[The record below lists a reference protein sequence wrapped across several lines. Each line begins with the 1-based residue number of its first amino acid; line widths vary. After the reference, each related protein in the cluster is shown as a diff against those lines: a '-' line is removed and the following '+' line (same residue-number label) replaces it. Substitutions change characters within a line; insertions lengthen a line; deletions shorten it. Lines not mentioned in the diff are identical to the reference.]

1 MERLSGSDA
10 WYLSLETPSAPM
22 VVTGVIGLDPSTAP
36 DGFDPASLRTH
47 MADRVPLIPA
57 FRRRLATVP
66 LSADRPRW
74 VDDPDFDLDH
84 HLSLHRFDEPA
95 SHDDLA
101 TYIGELMS
109 RRLPRDRPLWEM
121 TLLEGL
127 TGGAAAVV
135 LRMHHAIVDGI
146 SGVALM
152 ADLFDLTP
160 DSPRRT
166 EDDPGWDP
174 EAMPSATRLLG
185 DGLGARIAEP
195 LRPLQILSRTTRAL
209 ADAGLATAAQRRRGS
224 TAAGQPMNAPRTPFN
239 RSLTPERSVA
249 FTSRPFEEFRRLR
262 HHFGVTINDVVMC
275 ATGIGLRNHLSDLG
289 EAVDRPLV
297 VSVPVSV
304 HGAAD
309 DASSNQVS
317 AMFVELPMGL
327 DDPATMLAAVSRSST
342 ASKEVNAAMGSDL
355 IGDVAE
361 LIPGPVF
368 SVGVDLYKRLGLA
381 DRLPPVHNLVI
392 SNVAGA
398 PVPVFMAGAKVTG
411 MWPFGPLLEGA
422 GLNVTV
428 FSADGEMML
437 GVVTCPELIPDV
449 RKVLDAIGQGLDA
462 LTAAADRGDQLPP
475 TTES

>member
-1 MERLSGSDA
+1 
-10 WYLSLETPSAPM
+10 
-22 VVTGVIGLDPSTAP
+22 
-36 DGFDPASLRTH
+36 
-47 MADRVPLIPA
+47 
-57 FRRRLATVP
+57 
-66 LSADRPRW
+66 
-74 VDDPDFDLDH
+74 
-84 HLSLHRFDEPA
+84 
-95 SHDDLA
+95 
-101 TYIGELMS
+101 
-109 RRLPRDRPLWEM
+109 
-121 TLLEGL
+121 
-127 TGGAAAVV
+127 
-135 LRMHHAIVDGI
+135 
-146 SGVALM
+146 
-152 ADLFDLTP
+152 
-160 DSPRRT
+160 
-166 EDDPGWDP
+166 
-174 EAMPSATRLLG
+174 
-185 DGLGARIAEP
+185 
-195 LRPLQILSRTTRAL
+195 
-209 ADAGLATAAQRRRGS
+209 
-224 TAAGQPMNAPRTPFN
+224 AAGQPMNAPRTPFN

-462 LTAAADRGDQLPP
+462 LTAAADRGGQLPP